1 MAINF
6 KFNMTFLLMLDI
18 PKKCVV
24 VFIYLVSMLTNK
36 INKFIIYFV
45 RLKEN

>member
-1 MAINF
+1 M
-6 KFNMTFLLMLDI
+6 KLLLILDI
-18 PKKCVV
+18 PKKYVV
-24 VFIYLVSMLTNK
+24 IFIYLVSMLTNK